1 MVVEDHI
8 ESETE
13 SEVSFMCFKDGL
25 TKALYISVGAVAV
38 GVEILGEALDVYAEK
53 GTKVV
58 EQGKTMFKEYCEA
71 RKAAAAIDDP
81 AVTVEEDTGDNAPV
95 PGQ

>member
-1 MVVEDHI
+1 
-8 ESETE
+8 
-13 SEVSFMCFKDGL
+13 MCFKDGL

-38 GVEILGEALDVYAEK
+38 GVEILGEALDVYTEK
-53 GTKVV
+53 GSQVV

-71 RKAAAAIDDP
+71 RKAAVIEEPD
-81 AVTVEEDTGDNAPV
+81 VTVEEDTGDNAPV

>member
-1 MVVEDHI
+1 
-8 ESETE
+8 
-13 SEVSFMCFKDGL
+13 
-25 TKALYISVGAVAV
+25 
-38 GVEILGEALDVYAEK
+38 
-53 GTKVV
+53 
-58 EQGKTMFKEYCEA
+58 MFKEYCEA